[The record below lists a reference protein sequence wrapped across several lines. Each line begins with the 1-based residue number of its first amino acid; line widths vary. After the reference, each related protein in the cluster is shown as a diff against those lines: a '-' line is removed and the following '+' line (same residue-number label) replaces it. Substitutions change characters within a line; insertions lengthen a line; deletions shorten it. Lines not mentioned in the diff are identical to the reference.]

1 MDFELCGVS
10 FPLAYTI
17 GAKKDLLE
25 AFGSQENIASAFLV
39 ESDVELAENAARMGA
54 IMNRAA
60 CAREKARCALTGE
73 KADIQQID
81 YDTLFNLLDTNSV
94 LDLVQT
100 ITGTV
105 REANETTVK
114 VKEDPKEKAMQE

>member
-25 AFGSQENIASAFLV
+25 AFGSQDNIASAFLV

-73 KADIQQID
+73 KVDIKQID
-81 YDTLFNLLDTNSV
+81 YDTLFNLLDTNTV
-94 LDLVQT
+94 LDLVQA